1 MRRRTVRTLGLHDC
15 DSVFE
20 IFMRP
25 CPGVYICIFLGVYL
39 FYPRCLH
46 FPQSCAASAVGAAC
60 DFFFFF
66 FLLIFK
72 AHFLDSSRAH
82 GAPGDAHRF
91 DSRARSSMAWL
102 NQTFFAFRAAC
113 SDAWKKWRLFG
124 NVLNT
129 IKTSQMG
136 GTRSARIKAHGDD
149 GFLSA
154 RVMTSLKGKK
164 NQMFYFTLR
173 YRSVQDREAR
183 V

>member
-15 DSVFE
+15 DSGFE

-25 CPGVYICIFLGVYL
+25 CPGVYICIFPGVYL

-46 FPQSCAASAVGAAC
+46 FPQSCSSIRCRRGLW
-60 DFFFFF
+60 FFIYLFIYSRFF
-66 FLLIFK
+66 FK
-72 AHFLDSSRAH
+72 AHFLDSSRAR
-82 GAPGDAHRF
+82 GAPATN
-91 DSRARSSMAWL
+91 SRARSSMAWL

-136 GTRSARIKAHGDD
+136 GTRSARIKARGDD

-154 RVMTSLKGKK
+154 RVMTSLKKK
-164 NQMFYFTLR
+164 KPLMFYFTLR
-173 YRSVQDREAR
+173 YRSVQDHEAR

>member
-1 MRRRTVRTLGLHDC
+1 M
-15 DSVFE
+15 
-20 IFMRP
+20 
-25 CPGVYICIFLGVYL
+25 
-39 FYPRCLH
+39 
-46 FPQSCAASAVGAAC
+46 
-60 DFFFFF
+60 
-66 FLLIFK
+66 
-72 AHFLDSSRAH
+72 
-82 GAPGDAHRF
+82 
-91 DSRARSSMAWL
+91 ARL

-154 RVMTSLKGKK
+154 RVMTSLKKK
-164 NQMFYFTLR
+164 EKKKTTLMFYFTLR
-173 YRSVQDREAR
+173 CRSVQDREAR